1 MKDLRD
7 AMLDAGA
14 PRDDWNAEIPAL
26 IAAGQK
32 RVRRRKIIAAGAT
45 AAVVAIVGTTA
56 VLAGL
61 PGLNRADPDPVEPDK
76 AGVYVEERLAPE
88 EVERRC
94 NLVAND
100 GTGSPVSYVAGV
112 DSAGRAT
119 KATDSVEP
127 VENRVGHQVA
137 IAEEGDDM
145 IEEDG
150 SLGNSWRHCT
160 IPQLEFMANTPGEP
174 TEMPDPADA
183 AAVLQAC
190 SGAGLYD
197 FRFWSVLTVASA
209 DGRLDAVIMSLNGY
223 SVGCMLEPSG
233 GRTEFLGGRYRS
245 DDGRTQPLNDQ
256 AALDDSHRYAS
267 AGPRCLDRD
276 YDAAV
281 ECDAVGVV
289 RGLPDDHQVEYSL
302 SNGSVLSRT
311 RTDQGAFVLIFDI
324 RAKDMA
330 LAERDGVRLLVTDAS
345 GEAVVS
351 ANVEIVRPW
360 LFVQPAAVGG

>member
-32 RVRRRKIIAAGAT
+32 RVRRRKVIAAGAT

-76 AGVYVEERLAPE
+76 DGVYVEERLAPE

-94 NLVAND
+94 NLVANHEA
-100 GTGSPVSYVAGV
+100 GSPVSYVAGV

-119 KATDSVEP
+119 KAADSVEP

-145 IEEDG
+145 TEEDG
-150 SLGNSWRHCT
+150 SLGDSWRQCT
-160 IPQLEFMANTPGEP
+160 IPQLEFLANAPGEP

-197 FRFWSVLTVASA
+197 FRLWSVLTAATA

-223 SVGCMLEPSG
+223 PVSCMLEGTG
-233 GRTEFLGGRYRS
+233 GLTEFLDGRYRD
-245 DDGRTQPLNDQ
+245 DDGRTRSLNDQ
-256 AALDDSHRYAS
+256 AELDDPHRYA
-267 AGPRCLDRD
+267 AVEPPCVDRD
-276 YDAAV
+276 FDPAL
-281 ECDAVGVV
+281 ECDAAGVV
-289 RGLPDDHQVEYSL
+289 RALPDDYQVEYSL
-302 SNGSVLSRT
+302 PDGSVLART
-311 RTDQGAFVLIFDI
+311 RTDQGAFVLLFDI
-324 RAKDMA
+324 RAQDMA
-330 LAERDGVRLLVTDAS
+330 RAEQDGVRLRVTNETGAL
-345 GEAVVS
+345 VVS
-351 ANVEIVRPW
+351 TNVEIVRPS
-360 LFVQPAAVGG
+360 LSVEPVAVGE